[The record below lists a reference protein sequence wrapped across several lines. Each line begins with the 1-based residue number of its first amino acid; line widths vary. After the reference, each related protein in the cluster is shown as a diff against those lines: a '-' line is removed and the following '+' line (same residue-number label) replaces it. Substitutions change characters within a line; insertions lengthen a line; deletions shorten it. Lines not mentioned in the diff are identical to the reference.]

1 MQGWDVGQG
10 CRVQGRVVGCWASLW
25 GGVRA
30 VGLACADLSV
40 PSQRKPEEQPLELE
54 DGGPEKPLKPSHKAV
69 ALNPPAKGLSSAA
82 PGPPKLS
89 PCCHSPALR
98 HPAKCPVALPAAPCT
113 LPVCPAASSA
123 VAPRSPAD
131 SPLPVQSKGSD
142 GEDKRGEGQPPRD
155 YPKSLEPGTS
165 RTARRRRV
173 AVVLG
178 GPCRM
183 ARTRRV
189 AVVLGGP
196 C

>member
-1 MQGWDVGQG
+1 MGLGCVGLGEAGLACRAGWDVGQG
-10 CRVQGRVVGCWASLW
+10 CRVLSRAGGQGP
-25 GGVRA
+25 GGGAGVCRPR
-30 VGLACADLSV
+30 C
-40 PSQRKPEEQPLELE
+40 PPQRKPEEQPLELE

-155 YPKSLEPGTS
+155 YPKSLEPG
-165 RTARRRRV
+165 RTRGGEEEEGGHGAGRCRRV
-173 AVVLG
+173 
-178 GPCRM
+178 PR
-183 ARTRRV
+183 
-189 AVVLGGP
+189 
-196 C
+196 